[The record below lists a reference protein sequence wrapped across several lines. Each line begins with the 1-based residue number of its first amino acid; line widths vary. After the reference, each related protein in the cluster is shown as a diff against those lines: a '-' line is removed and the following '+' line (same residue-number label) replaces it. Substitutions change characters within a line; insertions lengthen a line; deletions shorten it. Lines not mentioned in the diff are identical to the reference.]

1 MAAAAVA
8 SPPDGD
14 DIIADLIYRLAQRVE
29 LPALVVLEI
38 ETEIRQDYRGERCYI
53 AAQRG
58 DFRAYLANRNQLVL
72 RDHRAGE
79 SDYLLARRYGV
90 TLRRIRQI
98 LAPYRAAPK

>member
-1 MAAAAVA
+1 MA

-14 DIIADLIYRLAQRVE
+14 DIISDLLYRLQLKLQVSCVQLLEVE
-29 LPALVVLEI
+29 A
-38 ETEIRQDYRGERCYI
+38 EIRQDYRGERCYI

-58 DFRAYLANRNQLVL
+58 DYHAYVSNRNQLIL

-79 SDYLLARRYGV
+79 SDLLLARRYGV

-98 LAPYRAAPK
+98 LAKHRAPAK